1 MYVIVPIMT
10 ILCLLAIGY
19 SIKIYGE
26 LMQAEEEKNGL
37 LFYKQQLSD
46 MTEHVQEM
54 ERLYDGIRG
63 MRHDMNNYIADM
75 EQLLGISKL
84 RGNLEENVENEAQN
98 YLYRMQ
104 NTLDNLTLH
113 YHTGNPVMDVIMNRK
128 WQECEKAKITFDGD
142 LFYPEKLGIEAFD
155 LGILLNNALDNAIE
169 ACGRCVE
176 GKDKCISIHSYQKG
190 KMFFLQIENSCNG
203 NEIVY
208 TKEQM
213 LRTSKE
219 NEWQHGIGLK
229 NMKSIVERYYGT
241 MIHEVRE
248 EKFF

>member
-1 MYVIVPIMT
+1 MKWYMVLLYEVMFELTRFAIHGFWSLGFEKYLVCLERKVENGSVSLDTFYHHMKMAENIGLFILIVLNISILYVIIHWIRKYQRICMQDIQRKG
-10 ILCLLAIGY
+10 ILFLMIFPAIGFAFDLVLRCLWIT
-19 SIKIYGE
+19 SNEGQIDF
-26 LMQAEEEKNGL
+26 

-113 YHTGNPVMDVIMNRK
+113 YHTGNPVADVWKEKISAFRFIVTRK
-128 WQECEKAKITFDGD
+128 
-142 LFYPEKLGIEAFD
+142 
-155 LGILLNNALDNAIE
+155 
-169 ACGRCVE
+169 GRCSFY
-176 GKDKCISIHSYQKG
+176 K
-190 KMFFLQIENSCNG
+190 
-203 NEIVY
+203 
-208 TKEQM
+208 
-213 LRTSKE
+213 
-219 NEWQHGIGLK
+219 
-229 NMKSIVERYYGT
+229 
-241 MIHEVRE
+241 
-248 EKFF
+248 